1 MIADEVKGQLQ
12 LEANQA
18 QANVAKQDVDP
29 TNNSVVNLLSDKQPH
44 VFVAG
49 SNLDLVTAAGQECV
63 CSEGDVLRVPPISPP
78 VPDTASATVVATKGG
93 TRHCGQ
99 GDTVS
104 VAMTDLQD
112 MHNHMREKID
122 DGLAELQEKQGKSGL
137 PAAPTDAAGSPAPAA
152 FASSAPPPDSNA
164 ASEISQ
170 QSNAADQAERE
181 ASAMAPSP
189 TMASSTTPLTI
200 ALGQTTDQVTS
211 ALGNPPKIIDLG
223 SKVIYTYPDMKVIF
237 NNGKVSDVQ

>member
-1 MIADEVKGQLQ
+1 
-12 LEANQA
+12 
-18 QANVAKQDVDP
+18 
-29 TNNSVVNLLSDKQPH
+29 
-44 VFVAG
+44 
-49 SNLDLVTAAGQECV
+49 
-63 CSEGDVLRVPPISPP
+63 
-78 VPDTASATVVATKGG
+78 
-93 TRHCGQ
+93 
-99 GDTVS
+99 
-104 VAMTDLQD
+104 MTDLQD

-223 SKVIYTYPDMKVIF
+223 SKVIYTYPPMATSNSSTCGQVKIPHLTR
-237 NNGKVSDVQ
+237 S